1 MRRGRLRNRLLCY
14 DAMSGERGGRR
25 AAQNSART
33 ESASGAEYVNEMP
46 SLRIMNMTDTLCR
59 S

>member
-1 MRRGRLRNRLLCY
+1 
-14 DAMSGERGGRR
+14 MSGERGGRR